1 MTLQIRFWAV
11 IIASQDYLKEVFISR
26 EERFIYNYSRH
37 GRSIYANASNKM
49 IYITASSDPPHNL
62 RRQGLF
68 VKSSAS
74 DQRGKQTRPG
84 VETREEDTCK
94 GGERG
99 VHVTLPVRA
108 RGHGGQRFGGAGI
121 TVTVLLISGLTRPAP
136 AIRARIDL
144 V

>member
-11 IIASQDYLKEVFISR
+11 IIASQDYIKEVFISR

-37 GRSIYANASNKM
+37 GWSIYANASNKM

-94 GGERG
+94 LKVVNVGFML
-99 VHVTLPVRA
+99 HCL
-108 RGHGGQRFGGAGI
+108 
-121 TVTVLLISGLTRPAP
+121 
-136 AIRARIDL
+136 
-144 V
+144 